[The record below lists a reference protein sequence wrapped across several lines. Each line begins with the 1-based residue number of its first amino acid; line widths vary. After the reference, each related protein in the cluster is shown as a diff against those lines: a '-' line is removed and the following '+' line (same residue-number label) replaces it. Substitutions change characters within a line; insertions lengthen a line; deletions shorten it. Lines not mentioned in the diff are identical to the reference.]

1 MEADNKSFSKTFA
14 GTVKCIL
21 GTAQSIGI
29 TVNKQHPKKVIESIN
44 KGEIKLWWERGFLQ
58 TYFFYLCVYVYI
70 LCCPPCT
77 AKRNRDKNNCNGI

>member
-44 KGEIKLWWERGFLQ
+44 KGEIKLWVLLFS
-58 TYFFYLCVYVYI
+58 
-70 LCCPPCT
+70 
-77 AKRNRDKNNCNGI
+77 